1 MLVFT
6 DYQKLREFHRDG
18 QCLNAP
24 SEHVVAIMER
34 EAYHS
39 MVVNPGT
46 ASCYV
51 MENLP

>member
-1 MLVFT
+1 
-6 DYQKLREFHRDG
+6 
-18 QCLNAP
+18 
-24 SEHVVAIMER
+24 MER